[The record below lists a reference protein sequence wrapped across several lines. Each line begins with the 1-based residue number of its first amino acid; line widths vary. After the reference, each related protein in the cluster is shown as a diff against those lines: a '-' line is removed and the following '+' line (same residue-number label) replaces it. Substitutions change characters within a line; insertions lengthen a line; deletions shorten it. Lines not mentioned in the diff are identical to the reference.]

1 MKIRTSRKKTSKRLK
16 NKQTFHQTLLILD
29 ANLETS
35 CLQIVF
41 LLRKRFFS
49 YNRLGRWDL
58 VDKENASK
66 VEEEKKDGTA
76 PAESEELLSLDS
88 LDSIIAHEDP
98 EFAKSLDD
106 IGPDITIEIYN
117 EGLSLEYTQQDEEK
131 IVERIRIF

>member
-1 MKIRTSRKKTSKRLK
+1 M
-16 NKQTFHQTLLILD
+16 
-29 ANLETS
+29 
-35 CLQIVF
+35 
-41 LLRKRFFS
+41 
-49 YNRLGRWDL
+49 DL
-58 VDKENASK
+58 VDKENATK
-66 VEEEKKDGTA
+66 VEEEKKDETA

-131 IVERIRIF
+131 LWKESGFF